1 MVYTRLNTISDSR
14 FIYMALKSYIFF
26 DLIIILLYQIFT
38 LHQICTKM
46 AGQSQYRDILSD
58 FSEDELVTNQ
68 YTIHTTDQNSSSSHT
83 SIEASNPMT
92 ENSLCIR
99 MSFYTKESIV
109 SYIKQYHIDNGYR
122 FVVVDNKSEKF

>member
-1 MVYTRLNTISDSR
+1 MCCNGLHTISNSR
-14 FIYMALKSYIFF
+14 WALKSYIFA

-46 AGQSQYRDILSD
+46 AGQSQYPDILSD

-68 YTIHTTDQNSSSSHT
+68 YTIHITDHSGSSSHT

-92 ENSLCIR
+92 ENSLCTG
-99 MSFYTKESIV
+99 MSFDTKKSIM
-109 SYIKQYHIDNGYR
+109 SYIKQYHVDNDYR
-122 FVVVDNKSEKF
+122 FVVVENKSEKL